1 MASLSPRCYVRAFSS
16 CGKWGLFQ
24 LRCAGFSLQW
34 LLLQSRISGA
44 WAQYLWLMCLVAL
57 QHVQSSWSR
66 DQTCVAFTG
75 SWILN
80 HWTTKE
86 VKGTCKAKIGLG
98 LKWLY
103 SYKGECWN
111 CKVAASRYFK
121 QSSVL
126 LNWTCLHSPTFF
138 WLVGNK
144 LTRQC
149 FRNLHQQ
156 PSGSREAQVN
166 ALVVNI

>member
-1 MASLSPRCYVRAFSS
+1 MASRSLHCYVRASSS

-24 LRCAGFSLQW
+24 LGVQASHCSGVS
-34 LLLQSRISGA
+34 SRA
-44 WAQYLWLMCLVAL
+44 WARQSWLMCLVAVK
-57 QHVQSSWSR
+57 HVQSSWSK
-66 DQTCVAFTG
+66 DQTCVPFTG
-75 SWILN
+75 SQILN

-86 VKGTCKAKIGLG
+86 VKGTCTAKTGLG

-121 QSSVL
+121 QSSVW

-138 WLVGNK
+138 WLVGFK

-156 PSGSREAQVN
+156 PSGSRKAQANV
-166 ALVVNI
+166 LVISM